1 MKCEVRLADGTVCT
15 PDKTVEWLKVRKKPI
30 IVHALRMLKDFEV
43 DTIEGTH
50 QGNAGD
56 YLLKGV
62 EGELYP
68 IKIEIFEKTYD
79 IIKEEDEQYNKKQ
92 NVRNR

>member
-1 MKCEVRLADGTVCT
+1 MKHEVRLADGTVCT
-15 PDKTVEWLKVRKKPI
+15 PDETIEWINVRKKPI

-43 DTIEGTH
+43 DTLEGTH
-50 QGNAGD
+50 RGKAGD

-68 IKIEIFEKTYD
+68 VKKEIFEKTYD
-79 IIKEEDEQYNKKQ
+79 IIQEGETK
-92 NVRNR
+92 